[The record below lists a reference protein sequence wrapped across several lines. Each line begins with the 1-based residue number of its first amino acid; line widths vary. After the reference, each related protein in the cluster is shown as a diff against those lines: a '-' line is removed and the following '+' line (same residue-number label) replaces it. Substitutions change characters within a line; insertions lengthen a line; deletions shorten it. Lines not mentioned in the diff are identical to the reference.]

1 MKWEDFVQKQE
12 EKKELMVNMRKVD
25 IQCPECGKDIF
36 LITNIVLTSYPPKN
50 AYTCTNCGWG
60 GSA

>member
-1 MKWEDFVQKQE
+1 MRWEDFVQKQE
-12 EKKELMVNMRKVD
+12 AKKELMVGMRKVD

-36 LITNIVLTSYPPKN
+36 LLTNIILTSYPPKN
-50 AYTCTNCGWG
+50 SYICKNCGWG